1 MRALVVIPARFGST
15 RLPGKALADING
27 LPMIAHVVHAALRST
42 EVERVYV
49 ATDHAGIARASEAAG
64 ATAIMT
70 DPALPSGTDRVA
82 AAIRQLSD
90 DAPIIV
96 NVQGDEPLLPPEA
109 ISQIVRALRSEPSA
123 DMATLGSPLSYADLL
138 DLNRVKVVVST
149 EQRALYFS
157 RAPIGVSR
165 AVIER
170 ALRAAPGPP
179 DLVQCVDGACTL
191 RHVGVYGFR
200 REALFKFVA
209 MSPSPLEL
217 AEGLEQLRA
226 LEAGMAITVV
236 RTDAAHRGVDTLSDL
251 EAVRDEHRALLAGR
265 AVVQSHPE

>member
-64 ATAIMT
+64 ATAVMT

-82 AAIRQLSD
+82 AAVRQLRD

-109 ISQIVRALRSEPSA
+109 ISQVVRALRSEPAA
-123 DMATLGSPLSYADLL
+123 DMATLGSPLAYADLL
-138 DLNRVKVVVST
+138 DANRVKVVVSA
-149 EQRALYFS
+149 ERRALYFS
-157 RAPIGVSR
+157 RAPIGVPR
-165 AVIER
+165 AVLER
-170 ALRAAPGPP
+170 ALLRAAPGPAEP
-179 DLVQCVDGACTL
+179 LPASTM
-191 RHVGVYGFR
+191 RHVGIYGFR
-200 REALFKFVA
+200 REALFRFVA
-209 MSPSPLEL
+209 LPPSPLEL

-236 RTDAAHRGVDTLSDL
+236 RTDASHRGVDTPSDL
-251 EAVRDEHRALLAGR
+251 DAVREEHRRAAGR
-265 AVVQSHPE
+265 AVVQSHRAEQP